1 MKVCSYL
8 RMSMIGLVVLL
19 DPQSFDIID
28 FNRNAVLP
36 STCVYSGVFNMKE
49 RENPILM
56 SPKGEVSFLGHK
68 YQDVSALR
76 EMSSTPILAEN
87 MKSQSNDFNS
97 TFDTYR
103 LLQDKREIEA
113 VKLNN
118 IVINDEV
125 SRDSVYEDLRKIYKK
140 RNVTSHKLHIT
151 SKGEDA
157 VGDGVARDGCSV
169 FFSGVYTRMDGCY
182 EKIRLQILTR
192 LIWKL

>member
-1 MKVCSYL
+1 MESLKSDKEKDEVELAEETNKLAKVK
-8 RMSMIGLVVLL
+8 SMNVRASWVVSKTRIL
-19 DPQSFDIID
+19 
-28 FNRNAVLP
+28 
-36 STCVYSGVFNMKE
+36 
-49 RENPILM
+49 ILM
-56 SPKGEVSFLGHK
+56 SPKGEASFLGCK

-97 TFDTYR
+97 TFETYR

-157 VGDGVARDGCSV
+157 VGDGVARDECSV